1 MNTSTFLPALLVLHL
16 TGLTIM
22 AGTTLIDF
30 TIFKTFWKYFDKN
43 TEKSKGV
50 LAGTSKSSRLI
61 GIGAALL
68 VITGIGMMALTHGV
82 FGEQL
87 WFRIKI
93 GIVLILMLNGII
105 FGRRQGEKL
114 RAIINKD
121 GAYLT
126 EQVNR
131 IKTNLNIFFA
141 IQLALFFSI
150 VFLSVFKFN

>member
-1 MNTSTFLPALLVLHL
+1 MNASTFLPALVVLHL

-22 AGTTLIDF
+22 AGTTIIDF
-30 TIFKTFWKYFDKN
+30 TIFKIFWKYFD
-43 TEKSKGV
+43 EDLAKSKGV
-50 LAGTSKSSRLI
+50 LAGTSGSSRLI

-68 VITGIGMMALTHGV
+68 VTTGIGMMALTHGV

-93 GIVLILMLNGII
+93 GIVLILMLNGIL

-114 RAIINKD
+114 RTIVKKN

-126 EQVNR
+126 EQINQ

>member
-1 MNTSTFLPALLVLHL
+1 MNTSIFLPVLLVLHL

-22 AGTTLIDF
+22 AGTTIVDF
-30 TIFKTFWKYFDKN
+30 TIFKTFWKHFDDD
-43 TEKSKGV
+43 TEKSKGI

-68 VITGIGMMALTHGV
+68 VITGVGMMALTQGV

-93 GIVLILMLNGII
+93 GIVLILMLNGIF

-114 RAIINKD
+114 RMIINKD
-121 GAYLT
+121 SAYLR
-126 EQVNR
+126 EQVDQ
-131 IKTNLNIFFA
+131 IKANLKIFFTV
-141 IQLALFFSI
+141 QLVLFFSI
-150 VFLSVFKFN
+150 VFLSVFKFS

>member
-1 MNTSTFLPALLVLHL
+1 
-16 TGLTIM
+16 M

-30 TIFKTFWKYFDKN
+30 TIFKTFWKYFAEN

-68 VITGIGMMALTHGV
+68 VTTGIGMMALTHGV

>member
-22 AGTTLIDF
+22 AGTTIIDF
-30 TIFKTFWKYFDKN
+30 TIFKTFWKYFDEDM
-43 TEKSKGV
+43 EKSKGV
-50 LAGTSKSSRLI
+50 LVGTSKSSRLI

>member
-1 MNTSTFLPALLVLHL
+1 
-16 TGLTIM
+16 M